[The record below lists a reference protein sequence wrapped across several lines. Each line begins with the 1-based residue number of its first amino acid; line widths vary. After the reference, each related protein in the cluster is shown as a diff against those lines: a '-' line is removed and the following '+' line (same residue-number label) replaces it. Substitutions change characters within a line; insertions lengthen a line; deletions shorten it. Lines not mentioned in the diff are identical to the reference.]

1 VSIAW
6 LRLTTTTGHHPK
18 GDATRAACSVAR
30 ASSVRWMVEARCIT
44 TKRRVA
50 GVDRHCAT
58 RPGAVLIVEGLW
70 VPGTR
75 AGLRGLPGGAEGI
88 RTDGHR
94 GRWKISSYSSL
105 RESMRGPA
113 GGPRIRAAPGRG

>member
-1 VSIAW
+1 MS
-6 LRLTTTTGHHPK
+6 T
-18 GDATRAACSVAR
+18 
-30 ASSVRWMVEARCIT
+30 ASSAWMVEARCIT

-75 AGLRGLPGGAEGI
+75 AGLRGLMELRGSEPLTSVVQGQSAPVLSGI
-88 RTDGHR
+88 NHPEC
-94 GRWKISSYSSL
+94 
-105 RESMRGPA
+105 RESRP
-113 GGPRIRAAPGRG
+113 